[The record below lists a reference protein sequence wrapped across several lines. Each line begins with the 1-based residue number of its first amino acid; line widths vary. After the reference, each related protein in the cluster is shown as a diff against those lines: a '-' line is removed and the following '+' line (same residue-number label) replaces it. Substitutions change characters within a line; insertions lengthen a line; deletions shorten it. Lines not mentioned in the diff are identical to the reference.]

1 MFPAL
6 PGPTPDSGRAGVQ
19 REELMK
25 QYDTTFIIDGTLDL
39 QQREKLISRFEN
51 ALQKLGGTV
60 NRVVRWGMREL
71 AYAINKQKHGYYV
84 IFYYS
89 AAPSA
94 VDPFE
99 NQLRLNESVLR
110 YMTIAYEGKHPD
122 YIRDEVKQ
130 VENIT
135 VDEEPAEIS
144 ELETGEIPV
153 PVDENGEIGDEL
165 EEVVEIEENSE
176 SIEDT
181 VDDISTIDEIDADT
195 GDSENKEND
204 RAED

>member
-6 PGPTPDSGRAGVQ
+6 LSPSPDSKRAGVH

-39 QQREKLISRFEN
+39 QQREILISRFEN
-51 ALQKLGGTV
+51 ALNKLGGTV

-71 AYAINKQKHGYYV
+71 AYAINKQKRGYYV

-99 NQLRLNESVLR
+99 NQLRLNERVLR

-130 VENIT
+130 VENVT
-135 VDEEPAEIS
+135 VKEEPAEIT
-144 ELETGEIPV
+144 ELEAEEIPV

-204 RAED
+204 RAEN